1 MYRIT
6 VSDILKL
13 PILKDASILS
23 GSRGLANPVSYITV
37 FDNYIN
43 EDDYLH
49 ADTRVRNAIYL
60 TSMFYGLDDSSYI
73 SFSLRYFHR
82 VHASAIFVT
91 DEYMKEFREED
102 LALADSLSLPL
113 ISIKKNLPYSLLISR
128 ISERLLSHQQMQHSE
143 DILTFLTDKNL
154 PEYKK
159 QDLLNTLNPFLA
171 NSIICFFLSGLRRSA
186 AAERSGEENPAL
198 KLIEKINRNT
208 LYYSSFYRDGILII
222 KSFKSTSTVS
232 TRKHI
237 SSIVDLVRETFP
249 ECCIGISNPT
259 SLYKIAEAISQAYMT
274 ATAFSENIG
283 CTLSFNEL
291 GVARLLLNL
300 EGHPALEEFY
310 SETITPILLY
320 DQKYNAHLLETI
332 IAFIEHNM
340 DYAKTSRALF
350 VHENTIR
357 YRMNR
362 VKSMIPYGKS
372 DMDFYQ
378 TIYML
383 YTLNKLKQF

>member
-1 MYRIT
+1 
-6 VSDILKL
+6 
-13 PILKDASILS
+13 
-23 GSRGLANPVSYITV
+23 
-37 FDNYIN
+37 
-43 EDDYLH
+43 
-49 ADTRVRNAIYL
+49 
-60 TSMFYGLDDSSYI
+60 
-73 SFSLRYFHR
+73 
-82 VHASAIFVT
+82 
-91 DEYMKEFREED
+91 
-102 LALADSLSLPL
+102 
-113 ISIKKNLPYSLLISR
+113 
-128 ISERLLSHQQMQHSE
+128 
-143 DILTFLTDKNL
+143 
-154 PEYKK
+154 
-159 QDLLNTLNPFLA
+159 
-171 NSIICFFLSGLRRSA
+171 
-186 AAERSGEENPAL
+186 
-198 KLIEKINRNT
+198 
-208 LYYSSFYRDGILII
+208 
-222 KSFKSTSTVS
+222 
-232 TRKHI
+232 
-237 SSIVDLVRETFP
+237 
-249 ECCIGISNPT
+249 
-259 SLYKIAEAISQAYMT
+259 MT

-383 YTLNKLKQF
+383 YTLNKLKLF